1 MGWVVSLTDYKLT
14 PQSGLPDVYE
24 DREFG
29 VLHRSEEFL
38 PGIPNRCST
47 SLSFSVEVILRYVSR
62 GTS

>member
-29 VLHRSEEFL
+29 VLHGSEAFL
-38 PGIPNRCST
+38 PRIP
-47 SLSFSVEVILRYVSR
+47 
-62 GTS
+62 G